1 MTKNFDVDKALN
13 AIEQLE
19 SIVKGADGEL
29 WDAIRMA
36 VDALKEKTEAEACAS
51 GACIV
56 HFEKEG

>member
-1 MTKNFDVDKALN
+1 MKTNFDVEKALK
-13 AIEQLE
+13 AIDLLD
-19 SIVKGADGEL
+19 SIVEGCDGEL